1 VAVWFFFVG
10 FFGYA
15 VVSVAAG
22 SQGEGCCGCKDEG
35 GGGCSWA
42 SGEGGDGCGEIG
54 RGCGEGGDR

>member
-1 VAVWFFFVG
+1 MVVWFFFAG

-22 SQGEGCCGCKDEG
+22 SQGEGCCGGKDEG

-54 RGCGEGGDR
+54 